1 MRCQDDVVR
10 IRPSPSVHAD
20 RHLSACKADHFG
32 KTVPQGRQAVNHG
45 IWRDISRRKTLEN
58 TTFSYRMLPNPGFQ
72 FPPPPPKCL
81 ILLNFWRRTV
91 FASTS
96 IGLFLTRAACATP
109 RTKARV
115 VNPLPSI
122 LEHTFLHLNPQ
133 LHSAVGS
140 LAECLGRSSRPLLNA
155 APLPLSSLLL
165 RGYDELNALF
175 LNGSI
180 LSHCS

>member
-81 ILLNFWRRTV
+81 ILLTFWRRTV

-122 LEHTFLHLNPQ
+122 LEHTFLDLNPPAAWCRRVARRMSRTIF
-133 LHSAVGS
+133 SAS
-140 LAECLGRSSRPLLNA
+140 SECCSAAALI
-155 APLPLSSLLL
+155 APLARL
-165 RGYDELNALF
+165 R
-175 LNGSI
+175 
-180 LSHCS
+180 

>member
-1 MRCQDDVVR
+1 
-10 IRPSPSVHAD
+10 
-20 RHLSACKADHFG
+20 
-32 KTVPQGRQAVNHG
+32 
-45 IWRDISRRKTLEN
+45 
-58 TTFSYRMLPNPGFQ
+58 MLDF
-72 FPPPPPKCL
+72 
-81 ILLNFWRRTV
+81 IDFWRCAV

-122 LEHTFLHLNPQ
+122 LEHTFLDLNPQ
-133 LHSAVGS
+133 LHGAVGS
-140 LAECLGRSSRPLLNA
+140 LAECLRRSSRPLLTA

-175 LNGSI
+175 LNRSI
-180 LSHCS
+180 LSR

>member
-1 MRCQDDVVR
+1 M
-10 IRPSPSVHAD
+10 P
-20 RHLSACKADHFG
+20 
-32 KTVPQGRQAVNHG
+32 
-45 IWRDISRRKTLEN
+45 RRKTLDN
-58 TTFSYRMLPNPGFQ
+58 ATFYYRVFPSPGFQ

-81 ILLNFWRRTV
+81 ILLNLWRRAV

-96 IGLFLTRAACATP
+96 IGLVLTRAGCATP

-122 LEHTFLHLNPQ
+122 LEHTFLDLNPQ

-165 RGYDELNALF
+165 RGYDETQRSLPQWLDSVSLLLTGNTATRCNQLLGQLQHPHLDSDYF
-175 LNGSI
+175 LPLIHASSQGGRSP
-180 LSHCS
+180 SV